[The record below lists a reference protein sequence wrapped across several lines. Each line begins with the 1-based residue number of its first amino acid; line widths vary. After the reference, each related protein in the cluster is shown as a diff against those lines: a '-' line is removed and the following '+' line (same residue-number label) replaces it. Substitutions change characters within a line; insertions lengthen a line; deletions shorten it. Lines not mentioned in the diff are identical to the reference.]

1 VTSETIEPMLT
12 PLQVAELLALKGT
25 DEVKERQVRR
35 LASKGK
41 IPGAVKVGRTLR
53 FKPFVVKAW
62 IEGKGDVAGALRKVV

>member
-35 LASKGK
+35 LAARARSPAGEGG
-41 IPGAVKVGRTLR
+41 PHAALQAVRGEGVDRRQGRR
-53 FKPFVVKAW
+53 RRRAQ
-62 IEGKGDVAGALRKVV
+62 EGG